1 MTLVIWSLFIATLLP
16 FIAKIPLAYAMHQAG
31 GYDNAH
37 PREQQKKLSDFGS
50 RALAAHQNA
59 FESLIIFACAILTAL
74 ATNTHSAL
82 IDYLA
87 ISHIVSRILYNL
99 LYLFN
104 ISTLRSLIWFIA
116 TSCSFSILWQCL
128 G

>member
-1 MTLVIWSLFIATLLP
+1 ML
-16 FIAKIPLAYAMHQAG
+16 
-31 GYDNAH
+31 
-37 PREQQKKLSDFGS
+37 
-50 RALAAHQNA
+50 
-59 FESLIIFACAILTAL
+59 AILTAL

-116 TSCSFSILWQCL
+116 TGCSFSIL
-128 G
+128 